1 MFYIAYIFSA
11 CHVRHVALYGVYQQT
26 GDAEVISSRKVIQ
39 ILTANGWVQVGTE
52 GDHRNFKKGGVGVKV
67 TVQHPVKDLS
77 LRNIISIEKATG
89 IRLRP

>member
-1 MFYIAYIFSA
+1 M
-11 CHVRHVALYGVYQQT
+11 
-26 GDAEVISSRKVIQ
+26 ISSREIIRTLK
-39 ILTANGWVQVGTE
+39 ANGWEHVATR
-52 GDHRNFKKGGVGVKV
+52 GDHHQYRKGGVKV

>member
-1 MFYIAYIFSA
+1 M
-11 CHVRHVALYGVYQQT
+11 
-26 GDAEVISSRKVIQ
+26 ISSREIIKV
-39 ILTANGWVQVGTE
+39 LKANGWEQVATR
-52 GDHRNFKKGGVGVKV
+52 GDHHQFKKGGVKV

>member
-1 MFYIAYIFSA
+1 M
-11 CHVRHVALYGVYQQT
+11 
-26 GDAEVISSRKVIQ
+26 ISSREVIKT
-39 ILTANGWVQVGTE
+39 LKANGWELVGTV
-52 GDHRNFKKGGVGVKV
+52 GDHHNFKKGGKGAKV

>member
-1 MFYIAYIFSA
+1 M
-11 CHVRHVALYGVYQQT
+11 LN
-26 GDAEVISSRKVIQ
+26 SRKVIKV
-39 ILTANGWVQVGTE
+39 LEANGWEHVGTR
-52 GDHRNFKKGGVGVKV
+52 GDHHQLRKGGVKV

>member
-1 MFYIAYIFSA
+1 M
-11 CHVRHVALYGVYQQT
+11 
-26 GDAEVISSRKVIQ
+26 ISSREVIKV
-39 ILTANGWVQVGTE
+39 LRANGWQQVATR
-52 GDHRNFKKGGVGVKV
+52 GDHHQFKKDGVKV

>member
-1 MFYIAYIFSA
+1 M
-11 CHVRHVALYGVYQQT
+11 
-26 GDAEVISSRKVIQ
+26 ISSRA
-39 ILTANGWVQVGTE
+39 ILKMLKANGWEQVATR
-52 GDHRNFKKGGVGVKV
+52 GDHHQFKKNGVKV

>member
-1 MFYIAYIFSA
+1 MLSSRQIIKKLEAEGW
-11 CHVRHVALYGVYQQT
+11 RHVAT
-26 GDAEVISSRKVIQ
+26 R
-39 ILTANGWVQVGTE
+39 
-52 GDHRNFKKGGVGVKV
+52 GDHWQFKKGGVKV

>member
-1 MFYIAYIFSA
+1 MIGSREIIKTLKTNGWA
-11 CHVRHVALYGVYQQT
+11 HVAT
-26 GDAEVISSRKVIQ
+26 R
-39 ILTANGWVQVGTE
+39 
-52 GDHRNFKKGGVGVKV
+52 GDHHQYKKGGVKV

>member
-1 MFYIAYIFSA
+1 MMKS
-11 CHVRHVALYGVYQQT
+11 R
-26 GDAEVISSRKVIQ
+26 EVIT
-39 ILTANGWVQVGTE
+39 ILKASGWTLKTVR
-52 GDHRNFKKGGVGVKV
+52 GDHHQFEKSGIKV

>member
-1 MFYIAYIFSA
+1 M
-11 CHVRHVALYGVYQQT
+11 
-26 GDAEVISSRKVIQ
+26 ISSRQVIKT
-39 ILTANGWVQVGTE
+39 LNANGWEHVATR
-52 GDHRNFKKGGVGVKV
+52 GDHHQYKKGGVKV